1 MDLKWQVAMISMR
14 LKKFYKK
21 TGRKLQFDA
30 KEPVGFDKTKVECFN
45 CHKTGH
51 FARECRS
58 KGNQDIRRRD
68 AGKHLDIKQKTMGG
82 DLENRRN
89 IKLGHSGSNTET
101 KLNEWSFDSH
111 SSENK
116 KCSLWIESFA
126 KVEGMHAV
134 PPPMTGNYM
143 PPKSDF
149 GIDESQFT
157 YGPKQNSLNSV
168 PEPVVI
174 EPKVVSQ
181 PKVWSDAPIIEEY
194 ESDSDDEYVIKSSKE
209 QETPSF
215 AFVNTVKHV
224 KTPRETV
231 KEQNTCN
238 QSPKVDKR
246 DWNGLMSKKIG
257 LGYGFTRKACFVC
270 DSFGHLIRDC
280 YFHEKR
286 MAKQVELNK
295 KKSKGTGQGENRLV
309 WNNVQRLNH
318 QNKFVPTAIL
328 IRTGRFPINTARHN
342 FNSQA
347 VSTSAARKANVV
359 RPIVNDIYID
369 NESTICIVKN
379 PVFHS
384 KTKHIE
390 IRHHFIRD
398 AYEKKLIQVLKIHTN
413 DNVADLLT
421 KAFDVSRGDR
431 DAKCKIAVSSPL
443 AALVSCPKHNMVTCL
458 EKTEWNAQFHEIVD
472 FLTRSSIYYSLTVS
486 PTVSTSLI
494 EQFWNTATSKTVNDV
509 SYIKA
514 KVAGKTVSIFEASIR
529 RDLLFNDVDGIDC
542 LTNQEIYENL
552 QLMGYEGDLTI
563 LTFQKALFSPQWR
576 YLIHTLIHYLSSKS
590 TSWDQFPTNVASA
603 LICLATD
610 RKFNFS
616 KMIFKGHVIPL
627 FPNMLAQAVVDEG
640 EGSEQPTEPQPTP
653 SPTQPS
659 TGDQP
664 PMTESSYRPDTT
676 QDTKVNLE
684 GTSGSQG
691 DHVQIPHDSPLSGG
705 HTSDR
710 AEGGL
715 NLEELSVLFTNLSN
729 RVLALETS
737 KGAQAAEILKLK
749 TRIKKLKKK
758 CQPVISYHRAWLRSV
773 SRLSMKKKLGKK
785 ESVSKQGRKNAK
797 SGPKLDDSAFDD
809 LDADLAH
816 GMDDM
821 ETKEAVNEG
830 RQSNETEKL
839 NLDDD
844 TKVITEDK
852 GSGEKGGS
860 TVSTATPEVS
870 TARPEVST
878 ARPKIGIADPK
889 TPPTTTTIFDDE
901 EMTLADTLVK
911 MKDNKAKCVVFKYT
925 KELVRPARSVLTL
938 KPLPSID
945 PKDKGK
951 GVLEEPEPAKKM
963 TRSDFDAVQ
972 VARDAKV
979 ARQIDADHELAVR
992 LTHEEQEKYT
1002 VDDRAKLLA
1011 EFIERRKKQLAE
1023 ERAAAIRNKPLT
1035 RTQLRSL
1042 MMTYLK
1048 HTCRF
1053 KHSQLNKRTLEEIQ
1067 AIYIKERERAANFV
1081 PIGYEEDERL
1091 IQKMNKKAVG
1101 VHVEKVLEEPD
1112 STKVEVKQEAVEQG
1126 TRKTPGKVLKMK
1138 ARKKRKG
1145 GPRMKRQ
1152 SKRKKTDSD
1161 LKEEEHL
1168 KTFLKIVPDEEGIID
1183 FESASTT
1190 GSLDLMEVLD
1200 GLKPFLR
1207 WTMFEANAED
1217 ELWQNQEGWNLKSWD
1232 FYENCGV
1239 HTLTLEDGTEIH
1251 MLAERRY
1258 PLTKE
1263 TLERMMSLKLIAE
1276 SASDS
1281 AYDLLRFIQKQI
1293 DEAGSHDG
1301 GENDL

>member
-1 MDLKWQVAMISMR
+1 M
-14 LKKFYKK
+14 
-21 TGRKLQFDA
+21 
-30 KEPVGFDKTKVECFN
+30 
-45 CHKTGH
+45 
-51 FARECRS
+51 
-58 KGNQDIRRRD
+58 
-68 AGKHLDIKQKTMGG
+68 
-82 DLENRRN
+82 
-89 IKLGHSGSNTET
+89 
-101 KLNEWSFDSH
+101 
-111 SSENK
+111 
-116 KCSLWIESFA
+116 
-126 KVEGMHAV
+126 
-134 PPPMTGNYM
+134 
-143 PPKSDF
+143 
-149 GIDESQFT
+149 
-157 YGPKQNSLNSV
+157 
-168 PEPVVI
+168 
-174 EPKVVSQ
+174 
-181 PKVWSDAPIIEEY
+181 
-194 ESDSDDEYVIKSSKE
+194 
-209 QETPSF
+209 
-215 AFVNTVKHV
+215 
-224 KTPRETV
+224 
-231 KEQNTCN
+231 
-238 QSPKVDKR
+238 
-246 DWNGLMSKKIG
+246 
-257 LGYGFTRKACFVC
+257 
-270 DSFGHLIRDC
+270 
-280 YFHEKR
+280 
-286 MAKQVELNK
+286 
-295 KKSKGTGQGENRLV
+295 
-309 WNNVQRLNH
+309 
-318 QNKFVPTAIL
+318 
-328 IRTGRFPINTARHN
+328 
-342 FNSQA
+342 
-347 VSTSAARKANVV
+347 
-359 RPIVNDIYID
+359 
-369 NESTICIVKN
+369 
-379 PVFHS
+379 
-384 KTKHIE
+384 
-390 IRHHFIRD
+390 
-398 AYEKKLIQVLKIHTN
+398 
-413 DNVADLLT
+413 
-421 KAFDVSRGDR
+421 
-431 DAKCKIAVSSPL
+431 

-458 EKTEWNAQFHEIVD
+458 EKTEWNAQFHKIVD
-472 FLTRSSIYYSLTVS
+472 FFTRSSIYYSLTIS

-576 YLIHTLIHYLSSKS
+576 YLIHTLIHCLSSKS
-590 TSWDQFPTNVASA
+590 TSWDQFSTNVTSA

-627 FPNMLAQAVVDEG
+627 FPNMLAQAVVDDG
-640 EGSEQPTEPQPTP
+640 EGSEQLTKPQPTP
-653 SPTQPS
+653 FLTQPS

-676 QDTKVNLE
+676 QDPRVNLE
-684 GTSGSQG
+684 GTGGSQG

-705 HTSDR
+705 HTSNR
-710 AEGGL
+710 AEGSL

-758 CQPVISYHRAWLRSV
+758 CQPVISYHRAWLRSM

-821 ETKEAVNEG
+821 ETEEAVNEE

-839 NLDDD
+839 NLDAD
-844 TKVITEDK
+844 TKV
-852 GSGEKGGS
+852 S
-860 TVSTATPEVS
+860 TV
-870 TARPEVST
+870 RPEVST
-878 ARPKIGIADPK
+878 ARPKIGTADPK

-911 MKDNKAKCVVFKYT
+911 MKDNKAKGVVFKYT
-925 KELVRPARSVLTL
+925 EALVIPARSVLTL

-945 PKDKGK
+945 LKDKGK
-951 GVLEEPEPAKKM
+951 GVLEEPELAKKM
-963 TRSDFDAVQ
+963 TRSDFDAAQ

-979 ARQIDADHELAVR
+979 ARQLKVELQAEVERERQREEQASIDYIANLYDELQERIDVDHELAVR

-1011 EFIERRKKQLAE
+1011 EFTERRKKQLAE
-1023 ERAAAIRNKPLT
+1023 ERVATIRNKPLT

-1048 HTCRF
+1048 HTGRF

-1067 AIYIKERERAANFV
+1067 AIYIKEQERAANFV
-1081 PIGYEEDERL
+1081 PIGYEDDERL
-1091 IQKMNKKAVG
+1091 IQKMNKKAAG

-1152 SKRKKTDSD
+1152 YKRKKTDSD

-1183 FESASTT
+1183 FEVLEKRFPIINRESKFYHFDRHGAECIYYRIFRSD
-1190 GSLDLMEVLD
+1190 GSS
-1200 GLKPFLR
+1200 R
-1207 WTMFEANAED
+1207 WIKTFSEMVTRTMFEVNAED

-1239 HTLTLEDGTEIH
+1239 HTLTLEDGIEIH

-1258 PLTKE
+1258 PLRKE

-1276 SASDS
+1276 SASDN

-1293 DEAGSHDG
+1293 DEVGSHDG